1 MSRPRRCAICAA
13 DPAIKQQIDSLL
25 SAGVSIKSVVEQVAG
40 YSRDQVSRHKHRCLQ
55 PQPVTET
62 TEPESTTVLA
72 ERWLARA
79 DATYQMASVNGDPA
93 RMVSA
98 ISAATRALTQLDKR
112 KAAAA
117 LAAEK
122 ASDGPGLM
130 TAAECD
136 RLLKEFR
143 LKHDESHCYYCGQ
156 PWPKKE
162 QEKTTQDA
170 LAN

>member
-1 MSRPRRCAICAA
+1 MSRPRCCKVCAS
-13 DPAIKQQIDSLL
+13 DPADLARINAMLAAHVQLKVIASEHQNF
-25 SAGVSIKSVVEQVAG
+25 
-40 YSRDQVSRHKHRCLQ
+40 SRDQLSRHKHRCLQ

-130 TAAECD
+130 TVAECD

-156 PWPKKE
+156 PWPRNE
-162 QEKTTQDA
+162 QEKTPDA
-170 LAN
+170 QPN

>member
-1 MSRPRRCAICAA
+1 
-13 DPAIKQQIDSLL
+13 
-25 SAGVSIKSVVEQVAG
+25 
-40 YSRDQVSRHKHRCLQ
+40 
-55 PQPVTET
+55 
-62 TEPESTTVLA
+62 
-72 ERWLARA
+72 
-79 DATYQMASVNGDPA
+79 
-93 RMVSA
+93 MVSA